1 MNENSMDEDENKKW
15 KKRKD
20 WNFNEIF
27 ENFERL
33 TEFLEEEF
41 NRIFE
46 EPNFNNFFKEKP
58 LIYGFSISIDP
69 TGKPRIQ
76 EFGNINPKR
85 EKPLISD
92 KREPLIDIINNENE
106 IIIVAEIPG
115 VKKDDIELNATEDTL
130 IISVLNPYRKYYKE
144 LHFEEKIDPYSIQ
157 SNYNNGVLQI
167 KLRKKEFKG
176 KEIKIS

>member
-1 MNENSMDEDENKKW
+1 MDKNKKW
-15 KKRKD
+15 KRKKD
-20 WNFNEIF
+20 WNFDDIF
-27 ENFERL
+27 ENFEKL

-41 NRIFE
+41 NRMFE
-46 EPNFNNFFKEKP
+46 EPNFNIFDSFFKEKP

-76 EFGNINPKR
+76 EFGNISPKG

-106 IIIVAEIPG
+106 IIIIAEIPG

-130 IISVLNPYRKYYKE
+130 IISVSNPYRKYYKE
-144 LHFEEKIDPYSIQ
+144 LHLEEKIDPYSIQ
-157 SNYNNGVLQI
+157 SSYNNGVLQI
-167 KLRKKEFKG
+167 KLRKNEFKG

>member
-1 MNENSMDEDENKKW
+1 MDKNKKW
-15 KKRKD
+15 KRKRD
-20 WNFNEIF
+20 WNFDDIF
-27 ENFERL
+27 ENFEKL

-46 EPNFNNFFKEKP
+46 EPNFNTFDIFFKEKP

-69 TGKPRIQ
+69 NGKPRIQ
-76 EFGNINPKR
+76 EFGNISSKG

-106 IIIVAEIPG
+106 IIIIAEIPG
-115 VKKDDIELNATEDTL
+115 VKKDDIELNTTEDNL
-130 IISVLNPYRKYYKE
+130 IISVSNPYRKYYKE
-144 LHFEEKIDPYSIQ
+144 LHFEEKIDPNSIQ
-157 SNYNNGVLQI
+157 SSYNNGVLQI